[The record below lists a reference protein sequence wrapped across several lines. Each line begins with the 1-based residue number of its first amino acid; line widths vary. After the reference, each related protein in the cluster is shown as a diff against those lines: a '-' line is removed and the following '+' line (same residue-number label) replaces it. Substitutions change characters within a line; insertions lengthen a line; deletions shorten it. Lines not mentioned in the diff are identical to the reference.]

1 MEHPE
6 VHQPHVRHGGGL
18 PRWLEL
24 VIAITAL
31 ITSISSIAIAVHHGE
46 IMDRLVQANSIPY
59 MQGGFTDVTPEGE
72 RVLSLDLLNQG
83 VGPAHE
89 RSLRVT
95 VDGRY
100 VRSVSELLDAEFGT
114 AQAAEAKSAL
124 GLMARN
130 QVKTRFI
137 PGGGRQQ
144 VFRITRTPENAR
156 YWDLLEQAQTKWD
169 VDYCYCSVFQDCW
182 RIASKLDE
190 PAPVE
195 ECVRDEPN
203 EFMP

>member
-31 ITSISSIAIAVHHGE
+31 ITSISSIAIAVHHSE
-46 IMDRLVQANSIPY
+46 IMNRLVQANSIPY

-89 RSLRVT
+89 QSLRVT

-100 VRSVSELLDAEFGT
+100 VRSVSELLDAAFGP
-114 AQAAEAKSAL
+114 AQAAEAKSVL
-124 GLMARN
+124 GLTARN
-130 QVKTRFI
+130 QVKTRSSPAVDGSRSFASSARRRTRATGTSSRRRRRTGTSTTAI
-137 PGGGRQQ
+137 APSSRTAGG
-144 VFRITRTPENAR
+144 
-156 YWDLLEQAQTKWD
+156 
-169 VDYCYCSVFQDCW
+169 
-182 RIASKLDE
+182 
-190 PAPVE
+190 
-195 ECVRDEPN
+195 
-203 EFMP
+203 

>member
-6 VHQPHVRHGGGL
+6 VHQPHVRHGGL

-24 VIAITAL
+24 MIAVTAL

-59 MQGGFTDVTPEGE
+59 MQGGFTDVTPESQ
-72 RVLSLDLLNQG
+72 RVLSLDLVNQG

-100 VRSVSELLDAEFGT
+100 VRSVSELLDSAFGP
-114 AQAAEAKSAL
+114 AQAPEAKSQI
-124 GLMARN
+124 GLTMRH

-137 PGGGRQQ
+137 PGGERQQ
-144 VFRITRTPENAR
+144 VFRIIRTPENAR
-156 YWDLLEQAQTKWD
+156 YWDLLEAAQTKWD
-169 VDYCYCSVFQDCW
+169 LDYCYCSVFEDCW
-182 RIASKLDE
+182 RVASKLAE

-195 ECVRDEPN
+195 ECARDEPN